1 MKIKFKIN
9 KLIKIVIKLIF
20 IAIFILLLTYNLGS
34 IYTQEDYVKIMGYKI
49 YIVKEYQENEE
60 ITKDTVL
67 IVNTKKDKLEKNN
80 IAVIK
85 ISAGTYFKKID
96 NVIGNERY
104 IIEDKNNETT
114 FLKEDIEGKV
124 ITQLPRFG
132 KILKFIGSKT
142 FSVITLFSVII
153 IFLQNNHQQKKKY
166 RRRMKRN
173 LEKNTET

>member
-20 IAIFILLLTYNLGS
+20 IAIFILLLTYNLCS
-34 IYTQEDYVKIMGYKI
+34 IYSQEDYVKIMGYKI

-60 ITKDTVL
+60 ITKDTV
-67 IVNTKKDKLEKNN
+67 IIANTKKDKLEKNN

-104 IIEDKNNETT
+104 IVKDNNNEVT
-114 FLKEDIEGKV
+114 FLKEDLEGKV
-124 ITQLPRFG
+124 VVQLSGFG
-132 KILKFIGSKT
+132 KILRFIGSKT

-153 IFLQNNHQQKKKY
+153 IFLYNRKEQKKRY
-166 RRRMKRN
+166 RRRLKRN

>member
-9 KLIKIVIKLIF
+9 KLIKIVIKLVF

-34 IYTQEDYVKIMGYKI
+34 IYSQEDYVKIMGYKI

-60 ITKDTVL
+60 ITKDTIL
-67 IVNTKKDKLEKNN
+67 IVNTTKDKLKKNN

-96 NVIGNERY
+96 DVIGNERY
-104 IIEDKNNETT
+104 IIEDKNSETT
-114 FLKEDIEGKV
+114 FLKEDIAGKV
-124 ITQLPRFG
+124 IIEIPRMG
-132 KILKFIGSKT
+132 KILRFIGSKT
-142 FSVITLFSVII
+142 FSIITLFSVITM
-153 IFLQNNHQQKKKY
+153 FLHNKHQQKKKY